1 MTTKLRTQVAKKT
14 VEVKDKQ
21 NDFQSSQVEAERLGG
36 DLAGAREQFEENQ
49 NNIEEFQ
56 TSLAEIEQQYKK
68 LKDQEKIAVSSLE
81 EEKSK
86 LIGLDEELG
95 SLEKALTTKT
105 KFSAENKLQ
114 AQKVRHEVEKLVGE
128 VKSFSQVISKLESDY
143 EWIEKEKDYFGKP
156 NTPYYFQEVDIAAYR
171 DEHGRLVQR
180 MQGIK
185 KSVNTKVMNMI
196 ENVEKKEMSLK
207 SMIRTIE
214 KDKHKIEETIVSL
227 DDYKRKALV
236 ETWQKVSADFGKIFS
251 DLLPGSFAKLVPPE
265 GTQDIT
271 EGLEVKVALGKV
283 WKESLAEL
291 SGGQR
296 SLVALSLILA
306 LLQFKPAPMYIL
318 DEVDA
323 ALDLSHTQNIGQLI
337 KTRFKGSQFI
347 VVSLKEGMFTNANRV
362 FRTRFQEGTSTVSV
376 M

>member
-1 MTTKLRTQVAKKT
+1 M
-14 VEVKDKQ
+14 EVKDKQ
-21 NDFQSSQVEAERLGG
+21 LDFQSIQVEAERLGG
-36 DLAGAREQFEENQ
+36 DLASAREQFEENKTT
-49 NNIEEFQ
+49 IEELQ
-56 TSLAEIEQQYKK
+56 TSLAEIELQYKQ
-68 LKDQEKIAVSSLE
+68 LKDQEKIAVASLE

-95 SLEKALTTKT
+95 ALEKALTTKT

-114 AQKVRHEVEKLVGE
+114 VQKVRHEVEKLEGE
-128 VKSFSQVISKLESDY
+128 VKSFSQAISKLEREY
-143 EWIEKEKDYFGKP
+143 EWIKNEKDYFGNP
-156 NTPYYFQEVDIAAYR
+156 NTPYYFQEADIAAYR
-171 DEHGRLVQR
+171 EEYGRLVQR

-207 SMIRTIE
+207 TMIRTIE

-236 ETWQKVSADFGKIFS
+236 ETWQKVSEDFGKIFS

>member
-1 MTTKLRTQVAKKT
+1 MAQKT
-14 VEVKDKQ
+14 VEVKDRQ
-21 NDFQSSQVEAERLGG
+21 ANFQSIQVDAEHLGG
-36 DLAGAREQFEENQ
+36 DLTSAREQFEEN
-49 NNIEEFQ
+49 NTNIEELQ
-56 TSLAEIEQQYKK
+56 TSLNEIEKEYKE
-68 LKDQEKIAVSSLE
+68 LKDQEKVAVASLE

-95 SLEKALTTKT
+95 ALETALTVKT

-114 AQKVRHEVEKLVGE
+114 GQKVRHQVEKMASE
-128 VKSFSQVISKLESDY
+128 VKGLGHAIAQLEKEY
-143 EWIEKEKDYFGKP
+143 EWIENEKDYFGKP
-156 NTPYYFQEVDIAAYR
+156 NTPYYFQEVDISTCR
-171 DEHGRLVQR
+171 DEHGRLVHR

-236 ETWQKVSADFGKIFS
+236 KTHEKVSVDFGKIFS
-251 DLLPGSFAKLVPPE
+251 DLLPGSFAKLVAPE
-265 GTQDIT
+265 GSQDIT

>member
-1 MTTKLRTQVAKKT
+1 MVTQLRTQVSQTQVKIREQQT
-14 VEVKDKQ
+14 LFQSRQVEVEQ
-21 NDFQSSQVEAERLGG
+21 ISG
-36 DLAGAREQFEENQ
+36 DLASAKEQYEETQ
-49 NNIEEFQ
+49 ATIEELQ
-56 TSLAEIEQQYKK
+56 SSLAEIEEQYKSIK
-68 LKDQEKIAVSSLE
+68 EEESVAVASLE
-81 EEKSK
+81 DEKSN
-86 LIGLDEELG
+86 LLGLDEELAQ
-95 SLEKALTTKT
+95 LDKTLTTKS
-105 KFSAENKLQ
+105 KFSAENKLK
-114 AQKVRHEVEKLVGE
+114 AQKIRHQVEKMSGE
-128 VKSFSQVISKLESDY
+128 VKGLEQALAKLEQEY
-143 EWIEKEKDYFGKP
+143 EWIESEKDYFGKP
-156 NTPYYFQEVDIAAYR
+156 NTPYYFQGVDIGACR
-171 DEHGRLVQR
+171 EEHARLVHR

-185 KSVNTKVMNMI
+185 KTVNTKVMNMI
-196 ENVEKKEMSLK
+196 ENVEKKEMALK
-207 SMIRTIE
+207 NMIRTIE
-214 KDKHKIEETIVSL
+214 KDKRKIEETIVSL

-236 ETWQKVSADFGKIFS
+236 ETHEKVTVDFGKIFS
-251 DLLPGSFAKLVPPE
+251 DLLPGSFAKLVAPE
-265 GTQDIT
+265 NSDDIT
-271 EGLEVKVALGKV
+271 EGLEVKVALGNV

>member
-1 MTTKLRTQVAKKT
+1 M
-14 VEVKDKQ
+14 
-21 NDFQSSQVEAERLGG
+21 QVEAERLSG
-36 DLAGAREQFEENQ
+36 DLASAKEQFEENETSIAELQ
-49 NNIEEFQ
+49 A
-56 TSLAEIEQQYKK
+56 SLAEIGKELDEVKAREQV
-68 LKDQEKIAVSSLE
+68 AAASLA

-86 LIGLDEELG
+86 LIGLDEELN
-95 SLEKALTTKT
+95 SMESALTTKT

-114 AQKVRHEVEKLVGE
+114 IQKVRHLVEKLEAE
-128 VKSFSQVISKLESDY
+128 VNAVIHAIKKLENDS
-143 EWIEKEKDYFGKP
+143 EWIEKEKDLFGKP
-156 NTPYYFQEVDIAAYR
+156 NTPYNFHGVDIATYR
-171 DEHGRLVQR
+171 EEHGRLLHR

-185 KSVNTKVMNMI
+185 KTVNTKVMNMI
-196 ENVEKKEMSLK
+196 ENVEKKEASLK
-207 SMIRTIE
+207 TMIRTIE
-214 KDKHKIEETIVSL
+214 KDKKKIEETIVSL

-236 ETWQKVSADFGKIFS
+236 ETWENVTQDFGKIFS
-251 DLLPGSFAKLVPPE
+251 DLLPGSTAKLVLPE
-265 GTQDIT
+265 GATDIT
-271 EGLEVKVALGKV
+271 EGLEVKVALGNV

-337 KTRFKGSQFI
+337 KTRFKGAQFI

-376 M
+376 T